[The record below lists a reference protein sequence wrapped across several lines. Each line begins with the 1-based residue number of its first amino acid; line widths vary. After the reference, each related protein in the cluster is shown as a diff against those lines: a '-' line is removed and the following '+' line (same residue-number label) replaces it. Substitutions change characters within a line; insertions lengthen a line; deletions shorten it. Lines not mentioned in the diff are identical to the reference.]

1 MLLHQ
6 GSGYRIEDGY
16 VEIMGGI
23 RPKIID
29 RDRRYNGYENG
40 EARLTYREGEM
51 VLWISKRIPRPEQY
65 KPRDAIA
72 INERKIVYGNHEIN
86 KYSDLYWCLLC

>member
-40 EARLTYREGEM
+40 RLGSP
-51 VLWISKRIPRPEQY
+51 I
-65 KPRDAIA
+65 
-72 INERKIVYGNHEIN
+72 ERGRWFY
-86 KYSDLYWCLLC
+86 DL